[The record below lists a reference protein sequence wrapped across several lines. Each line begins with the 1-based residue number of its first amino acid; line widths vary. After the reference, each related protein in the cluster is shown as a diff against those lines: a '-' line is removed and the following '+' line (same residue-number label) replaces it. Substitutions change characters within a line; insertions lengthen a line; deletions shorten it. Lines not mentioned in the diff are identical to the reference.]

1 MSDQVLKPT
10 FTITIGEGEHAEE
23 FVLRVPTPM
32 ERARLGVREA
42 AVRRMLDPVA
52 VDATQLDPDTWCL
65 VRGMVVLEQLLE
77 KANVK
82 WPYSEVQNAKGE
94 PELMV
99 VINNFPSG
107 KEPVLMEVGAQFQDA
122 LDRFHSDRV
131 KHSRSSVSE
140 DVAGRHHTGAL

>member
-10 FTITIGEGEHAEE
+10 FTIKVGEGEHAEE

-42 AVRRMLDPVA
+42 ALRRMLDPAVA
-52 VDATQLDPDTWCL
+52 VDSSQLDPDTWCL

-82 WPYSEVQNAKGE
+82 WPYTEGSGA
-94 PELMV
+94 ELA
-99 VINNFPSG
+99 VIISNFPPG
-107 KEPVLMEVGAQFQDA
+107 KEDILMGVGAQFQDA
-122 LDRFHSDRV
+122 LDRFHSERAG
-131 KHSRSSVSE
+131 HSRSAVSE
-140 DVAGRHHTGAL
+140 DVDGGQHSRTL